1 MGIKLA
7 AGRNFAPTTEPD
19 ITTNVIVNEAAI
31 RKFGLQGDPIGQQ
44 VSRNFGGNNDN
55 DQTNLSVFNIVGVI
69 EDFHFETF
77 HHEIEPLIMHQGHSE
92 RFVAARVNPT
102 KLPGLIADIEKQ
114 WKALAPHQPFQ
125 YTFLDEG
132 FNQMYEA
139 ENRMGKVARL
149 FAIISI
155 LIASIGLLGLATFTA
170 LQRKKEVS
178 IRKVLGASVSGL
190 FLLLTRDFGKLILI
204 ALIISL
210 PVAWYLMQKWLGGFV
225 YATTIPWTTFLLTG
239 GVLLVVALLAVG
251 FQSLRTALGNPV
263 DSLRGT

>member
-1 MGIKLA
+1 
-7 AGRNFAPTTEPD
+7 
-19 ITTNVIVNEAAI
+19 
-31 RKFGLQGDPIGQQ
+31 
-44 VSRNFGGNNDN
+44 
-55 DQTNLSVFNIVGVI
+55 
-69 EDFHFETF
+69 
-77 HHEIEPLIMHQGHSE
+77 
-92 RFVAARVNPT
+92 
-102 KLPGLIADIEKQ
+102 
-114 WKALAPHQPFQ
+114 
-125 YTFLDEG
+125 
-132 FNQMYEA
+132 
-139 ENRMGKVARL
+139 
-149 FAIISI
+149 
-155 LIASIGLLGLATFTA
+155 
-170 LQRKKEVS
+170 VS